1 MDEKD
6 IYKRKITSNEDQNK
20 MDEWLSKQPLANE
33 MKEILDLANF
43 DPNAPEIE
51 NFKTTVHLH
60 GFLHG
65 YYLKAV

>member
-1 MDEKD
+1 
-6 IYKRKITSNEDQNK
+6 

-33 MKEILDLANF
+33 MKEILDLANY

-51 NFKTTVHLH
+51 SFKTTIDLH
-60 GFLHG
+60 GYLHG